1 MALRFGNA
9 NHHGRSRKKEATNYL
24 AALKLVQSTGN
35 ARGVGICHNNLAN
48 LAGQDKD
55 VRVGLG
61 LEPQHHFD
69 QAIANARE
77 QPHGSPATLATRLLN
92 CALWHMREGRVE
104 KACECLAWGPAGS
117 CVASCGADAKTLAA
131 IAVTCTRNIGSA
143 QLPPSREAQLLS
155 AVRDVCARAVAE
167 AAAA

>member
-1 MALRFGNA
+1 M
-9 NHHGRSRKKEATNYL
+9 
-24 AALKLVQSTGN
+24 
-35 ARGVGICHNNLAN
+35 GICHNNLAN

-143 QLPPSREAQLLS
+143 QLEAKEEAQLLS

>member
-1 MALRFGNA
+1 M
-9 NHHGRSRKKEATNYL
+9 
-24 AALKLVQSTGN
+24 
-35 ARGVGICHNNLAN
+35 GICHNNLAN

-55 VRVGLG
+55 VRVTLG

-143 QLPPSREAQLLS
+143 QLQAKEEAYARYGAKEEAQVLMPGLGLGSGLGLGIGGADTDGEALLWS
-155 AVRDVCARAVAE
+155 TWLQLLYTM
-167 AAAA
+167 